1 MGVTLVI
8 YKQNNHNID
17 LFIKATEWMKHTVFP
32 KQLQHNLTSSYIS
45 STPINVWVIDTLVS
59 MCVASVQ
66 FWIKF

>member
-8 YKQNNHNID
+8 YKQNNHSVV
-17 LFIKATEWMKHTVFP
+17 LFIKATEWMEHTVFP
-32 KQLQHNLTSSYIS
+32 KQLQYNLTSGYIS
-45 STPINVWVIDTLVS
+45 GTSINVWVTDTLVS